1 MTRGFTATQ
10 LIGRATTIVSI
21 YFVVS
26 FPSCFSGLSIF
37 VFLFFFSFFFLGR
50 ESRERESSSAGFFFF
65 FFLFLIFACVRF
77 LDGPQLVSV
86 TCLDCN

>member
-37 VFLFFFSFFFLGR
+37 VFLFFFLFFFSVVKV
-50 ESRERESSSAGFFFF
+50 ESAKVLLRVFFFF
-65 FFLFLIFACVRF
+65 FPFFNLCVR
-77 LDGPQLVSV
+77 PVSRRS
-86 TCLDCN
+86 TTGQCDLSRL

>member
-37 VFLFFFSFFFLGR
+37 VFLFFFSVVKVD
-50 ESRERESSSAGFFFF
+50 SAKVLLRVFFFF
-65 FFLFLIFACVRF
+65 SFFLIFACVRF